1 MEICLPLVFFWI
13 STASADMLNLKV
25 WTKECSLM
33 SIRVLLK
40 MSILYNISAFLIHIM
55 SHLIWTVH
63 LGFNHPLPNLGTVII
78 LTTWIIAMIGHWFL
92 LPSDL
97 LAKEDFRKKLRTYII
112 YFLWNII
119 VNVAREGLSY
129 LFYNFPTKLQF
140 IAPFFVAGFREFDK
154 RITSKIVNKMM
165 GQQDEPATALVS
177 ITISCVYGFF
187 IAVRLTRATLATIF
201 CTAAIDLVLHL
212 NVTRQIIHEHKKVSG
227 DTIQN
232 GMAKKSIKTTKLVLA
247 ELMEGFTPMIYAICM
262 ATAYYGPNNHLF
274 VNIGSS
280 FWGKKI
286 ENISPVFSTMLILFL
301 FDAISAVFNSIF
313 LWKIMS
319 VSMLQEFYRVFSK
332 YWIFMAIKLGIWNV
346 GYFGTTDVNFGLD
359 TSGSHEWI
367 TPEGRQNLI
376 WNSADLTDEEKTWLL
391 GNVTLT

>member
-1 MEICLPLVFFWI
+1 MNVDSISVISSYDISYNNVKEEKENNSFPRRVPEEFAKGNSVVNANHVPQNEETKENLGEKTNGFIQKDYSVELSNSISVVSIHSMPCNEDTEKATEKQENGEPPIGACKMLFLLLGTVALSVVFVVPFTIIPRKNSIVYQANWMEICLPLVFFWI

-187 IAVRLTRATLATIF
+187 IAVRLTGATLATIF

-212 NVTRQIIHEHKKVSG
+212 NVTRQIIHEHKK
-227 DTIQN
+227 
-232 GMAKKSIKTTKLVLA
+232 
-247 ELMEGFTPMIYAICM
+247 
-262 ATAYYGPNNHLF
+262 
-274 VNIGSS
+274 
-280 FWGKKI
+280 
-286 ENISPVFSTMLILFL
+286 
-301 FDAISAVFNSIF
+301 
-313 LWKIMS
+313 
-319 VSMLQEFYRVFSK
+319 SK
-332 YWIFMAIKLGIWNV
+332 
-346 GYFGTTDVNFGLD
+346 
-359 TSGSHEWI
+359 
-367 TPEGRQNLI
+367 R
-376 WNSADLTDEEKTWLL
+376 
-391 GNVTLT
+391 